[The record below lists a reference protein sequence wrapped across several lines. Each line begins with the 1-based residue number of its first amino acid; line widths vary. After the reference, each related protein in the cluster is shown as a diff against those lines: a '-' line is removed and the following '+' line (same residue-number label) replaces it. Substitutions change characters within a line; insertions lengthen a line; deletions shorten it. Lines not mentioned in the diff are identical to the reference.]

1 MHLTDETHDCERVCA
16 TRLLRAADA
25 EGGMVLRAA
34 LPARSV
40 ATFVVD
46 ACAEGDAAAVARLAA
61 CRDMEDDGA
70 TTFRWS
76 LDVESS
82 SAQPRDVRA
91 KTDDSSA
98 RVYTN
103 VWADVRDVNY
113 VQSYSMNDVQTWMD
127 YDEATIERELGYAE
141 GVGLNAVRV
150 FMGMF
155 PTPWNGCGPC

>member
-1 MHLTDETHDCERVCA
+1 MSNIACERVCA

-46 ACAEGDAAAVARLAA
+46 ACAAGEARLAA

-98 RVYTN
+98 RV
-103 VWADVRDVNY
+103 
-113 VQSYSMNDVQTWMD
+113 
-127 YDEATIERELGYAE
+127 
-141 GVGLNAVRV
+141 
-150 FMGMF
+150 
-155 PTPWNGCGPC
+155 